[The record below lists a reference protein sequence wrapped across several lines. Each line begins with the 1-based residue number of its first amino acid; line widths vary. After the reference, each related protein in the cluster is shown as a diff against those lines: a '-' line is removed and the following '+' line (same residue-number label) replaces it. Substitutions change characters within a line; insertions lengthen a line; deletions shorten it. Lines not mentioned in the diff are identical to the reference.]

1 MKNDPHYIPALGA
14 KWLTPLYDPFIHWL
28 IREDQFKRHL
38 IHNARIAPDHSVLDL
53 GCGTATLTIMVK
65 QAHPAASV
73 VGLDGDPKVLEI
85 GRAKAL
91 RAGANITLEEGLA
104 YQLPYP
110 DQTFDRVLSSLLLHH
125 LTTTDK
131 QRTLQEVARVLRLGG
146 ELHVADIGA
155 PKDFWAR
162 RTAWLTRHFERTAD
176 NLDGR
181 LPDMFRAA
189 GLENIAE
196 VANYNVLANTLTLY
210 RAQKLE

>member
-1 MKNDPHYIPALGA
+1 
-14 KWLTPLYDPFIHWL
+14 
-28 IREDQFKRHL
+28 
-38 IHNARIAPDHSVLDL
+38 
-53 GCGTATLTIMVK
+53 MVK
-65 QAHPAASV
+65 QAHPAANV

-131 QRTLQEVARVLRLGG
+131 QRTLQEVARVLRPGG
-146 ELHVADIGA
+146 ELHVADIGV

-162 RTAWLTRHFERTAD
+162 RTAWFTRHFERTAD

-189 GLENIAE
+189 GLENIAA